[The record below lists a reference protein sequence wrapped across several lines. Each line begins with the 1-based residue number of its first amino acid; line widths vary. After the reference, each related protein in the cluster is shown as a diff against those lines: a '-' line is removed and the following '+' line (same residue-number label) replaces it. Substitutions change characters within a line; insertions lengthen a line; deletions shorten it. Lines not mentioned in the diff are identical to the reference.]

1 MLAVSSNKDDADWV
15 RQSFLLPKGAID
27 TRDQVRRTYSE
38 VSRKFTDTTLGGNYV
53 INPPAQFTRYADP
66 KQRRVK
72 TISKGMG
79 LQYSEQFD
87 DTMQIVN
94 MRFGVPEFNSLTTFF
109 TTFYDADLAMMART
123 GRTGGLA
130 YSFGKMIGF
139 VIGIPLTLPIMTG
152 RTLRFFL
159 NWPASKYYY
168 LKPAMALYWNTV
180 NSILNELAVNLSLIP
195 PMVQT
200 KYDESKNAVFS
211 EAKITAKQRDEFNK
225 LLPDIFRG
233 DGGVDIYA
241 VATRAHRLSRSWE
254 ARVNKEFE
262 RGGTIEEI
270 MARIEKLQQE
280 PLTVAKRARSMN
292 DYMQSYLAIDAS
304 KPPEVSTAQNV
315 SVKDPNTGEEK
326 QVPDAVGAP
335 EMVGSFYPKEQG
347 LFQKTWEYM
356 NAEEQDGGQF
366 VSFRTDFTGAASESF
381 SNSVRESDLQSTINS
396 TSSTMRNSR
405 FTIAD
410 GNLGDATD
418 GPLGFMAATLEGVV
432 SAGKAVI
439 NGVASQV
446 GMSGLA
452 TLAGSAFVDIPKH
465 YEASIANLPRAE
477 FTIPLRSPYGNDL
490 SRFMNLYVPLAMLL
504 AGALPLSAGNAAY
517 VSPFLVE
524 CYCRGRCQIRLGM
537 IDSISIQRGVGNLGW
552 NKDGKPLG
560 IDVTFS
566 IVDMSSILHIPIVP
580 STSPLDLLS
589 PTKAV
594 AKIFAEDSTYK
605 DYLAVLSS
613 MTLSSQIYQ
622 LPKLFRHITK
632 VSADMNSWFT
642 ASHFANWFRGT
653 LPGSVW
659 SAVVLGTNRL

>member
-1 MLAVSSNKDDADWV
+1 MLAVTSNKEDADWV
-15 RQSFLLPKGAID
+15 RQSFLLPRGAID

-53 INPPAQFTRYADP
+53 INSLPQYTRYADP

-94 MRFGVPEFNSLTTFF
+94 LRYGVPEFNSLTTFF
-109 TTFYDADLAMMART
+109 TTFYDADLAMLART

-195 PMVQT
+195 PLVQT

-211 EAKITAKQRDEFNK
+211 DVKITEAQRDEYNK

-233 DGGVDIYA
+233 DGGIDIYA

-254 ARVNKEFE
+254 RKVNAEFDK
-262 RGGTIEEI
+262 GGTIEEI
-270 MARIEKLQQE
+270 LQRVEKLQQE
-280 PLTVAKRARSMN
+280 PLTVARRARSMS
-292 DYMQSYLAIDAS
+292 DYMQSYLSIDAAA
-304 KPPEVSTAQNV
+304 PPEVSAQQTVEITN
-315 SVKDPNTGEEK
+315 PQTGEVTT
-326 QVPDAVGAP
+326 QPDAVGAP
-335 EMVGSFYPKEQG
+335 EMVGSFYPKEEG
-347 LFQKTWEYM
+347 LFSKTLDYM
-356 NAEEQDGGQF
+356 KAEEEDGGQF
-366 VSFRTDFTGAASESF
+366 VSFRTDFTGASSESF
-381 SNSVRESDLQSTINS
+381 SNSVRQSDMEQTINS
-396 TSSTMRNSR
+396 TSSTSRNAR
-405 FTIAD
+405 FSMAD
-410 GNLGDATD
+410 GNIGDVTD
-418 GPLGFMAATLEGVV
+418 GPLGMMAATLESVV
-432 SAGKAVI
+432 AVGKNVI

-465 YEASIANLPRAE
+465 YEQSIANLPRAE

-566 IVDMSSILHIPIVP
+566 VVDMSSILHIPIVP
-580 STSPLDLLS
+580 STTPFDMLS
-589 PTKAV
+589 PTKAT
-594 AKIFAEDSTYK
+594 AKIFAEDSAYK

-613 MTLSSQIYQ
+613 MTLSSQVYQ
-622 LPKLFRHITK
+622 LPKLFRNITK
-632 VSADMNSWFT
+632 VGADLNSWFT

-653 LPGSVW
+653 VPGNIW
-659 SAVVLGTNRL
+659 SAVVTGTAKI